1 MFLFFELKI
10 IIWLQE
16 RKGNSIIMSTT
27 AEESTSSTKELSFAE
42 KQAERMK
49 RLRSLHNARNEARSH
64 NHQEVV
70 AEEARSKLPPNYEA
84 KRRQAEWLL
93 DDQKNR
99 NEAQTEGKDYDRVKL
114 LNISAS
120 EAERLERKKKKK
132 NPDQG
137 FSTYEQATIR
147 QYNRLVKNMPAAD
160 LEQYEKQKQKYGEAF
175 YGGPN
180 VIIHGMHEDRK
191 AAVDRMVDDLEGQ
204 IAKRAKYSR
213 RRIHN
218 DDADIDYINERN
230 AKFNK
235 KLERFYGEHTTEI
248 KQNLERGTAI

>member
-1 MFLFFELKI
+1 
-10 IIWLQE
+10 
-16 RKGNSIIMSTT
+16 MSAI
-27 AEESTSSTKELSFAE
+27 AEDTSSVSKEMTFAE
-42 KQAERMK
+42 KQAERLK
-49 RLRSLHNARNEARSH
+49 RLRTLHSARNEARTH

-70 AEEARSKLPPNYEA
+70 AEEARNKLPPNYEA

-93 DDQKNR
+93 DDQKKR
-99 NEAQTEGKDYDRVKL
+99 DETEKLGKDYDRVKL

-120 EAERLERKKKKK
+120 EAERLERKRKKK

-147 QYNRLVKNMPAAD
+147 QYNRLVKNMPVAD
-160 LEQYEKQKQKYGEAF
+160 MEQYDKQKQKYGEAF

-191 AAVDRMVDDLEGQ
+191 QAIDKMVDDLEGQ

-235 KLERFYGEHTTEI
+235 KLERFYGEHTAEI